1 MSGWHPALLVQFLLA
16 EVWFLAENSFFSA
29 SVRKSRQKLYKA
41 LEEMA
46 SVRVYALC
54 MRTGSHRVPAQMMVC
69 HFL

>member
-1 MSGWHPALLVQFLLA
+1 MLA

-41 LEEMA
+41 LEKMA
-46 SVRVYALC
+46 SVRVHALC